1 MDGHGI
7 IYSIIIGFI
16 AGLLARA
23 IYPGDQKVGIIL
35 TIVLGIAGSW
45 VANFAGNAL
54 GWYHSGDVA
63 GLIGSVVGAII
74 VLAVYLFIHKQMS
87 KS

>member
-1 MDGHGI
+1 MEGHGI
-7 IYSIIIGFI
+7 IGTIVVGFL

-23 IYPGDQKVGIIL
+23 IYPGDQKAGILI

-45 VANFAGNAL
+45 VANFLGRAL
-54 GWYHSGDVA
+54 GFYQGGPA
-63 GLIGSVVGAII
+63 GLFGSVVGAVI
-74 VLAVYLFIHKQMS
+74 VLAVYLFVQKNMK